1 MILVWLLV
9 TPIIGGLL
17 AWLAAHYDER
27 WSPWICLVSLF
38 ISLGLVLSLWIGDFA
53 PVKASLNDSW
63 AAEFNEPW
71 IPQLGIRFHLAL
83 DGLSLMLIAL
93 TEVLGLVAVAA
104 SFQEIKKRTG
114 FFYFNLMWVLAALIG
129 VFLAVDLFLFYF
141 AWELMLVPMYFLI
154 ALWGHERRIY
164 AAVKFF
170 LFTQISGLLMFIS
183 ILGLYFIHGQRT
195 GIYTFEYHELL
206 GMNLSGLEAMLLMLG
221 FVAAFAV
228 KLPVFGLHTWL
239 PDAHTEAPTAGSV
252 VLAGLL
258 LKTGAYGLLR
268 FAVPLFPHQ
277 ASDFAPYAMGLGVAG
292 IIYGALQS
300 FGQTDFKRF
309 VAYTSVSHMG
319 FVLLGIYTWNDLALQ
334 GVVIQ
339 ILCHGF
345 ATGALF
351 VIAGLVQDRTGTREL
366 SRFEGLWD
374 TIPRLSGWA
383 LFFALAAMGLPGLGN
398 FLGEFL
404 ILLGAYPEHTAFA
417 VLASLGLIGSTV
429 YALWLVQRAFQGPN
443 RHDWSLPD
451 LSLRE
456 SFIMAGLGILL
467 VWLGVY
473 PQPVIDAG
481 GQGLHTLEHT
491 VATAR
496 AGTHSN
502 GAPSSPRLELP
513 TTSEE
518 LRK

>member
-17 AWLAAHYDER
+17 AWIAGRHNER
-27 WSPWICLVSLF
+27 WSPWICLVSLC
-38 ISLGLVLSLWIGDFA
+38 ISLGLVASLWIGDFA

-63 AAEFNEPW
+63 AREFNKPW
-71 IPQLGIRFHLAL
+71 IPQAGIRFHLAL
-83 DGLSLMLIAL
+83 DGLSLVLIAL

-104 SFQEIKKRTG
+104 SFQEIKTRTG

-170 LFTQISGLLMFIS
+170 LFTQVSGLLMFIA
-183 ILGLYFIHGQRT
+183 ILGLYFIHGERT
-195 GIYTFEYHELL
+195 GDYTFEYHELL

-221 FVAAFAV
+221 FAAAFAV

-268 FAVPLFPHQ
+268 FAVPLFPQQ
-277 ASDFAPYAMGLGVAG
+277 ASDFAPYAMALGVAG
-292 IIYGALQS
+292 ILYGALQS

-351 VIAGLVQDRTGTREL
+351 VMAGLLQERTGTREL
-366 SRFEGLWD
+366 GRFEGLWE
-374 TIPRLSGWA
+374 TVPRLSGWA

-404 ILLGAYPEHTAFA
+404 ILLGTYPDHVPFA

-443 RHDWSLPD
+443 RHEWSLPD

-456 SFIMAGLGILL
+456 SFIMAGLGVLL

-481 GQGLHTLEHT
+481 GQGLDTLEHT
-491 VATAR
+491 VAAAR
-496 AGTHSN
+496 ASSGSSEALSYPAPAIPSN
-502 GAPSSPRLELP
+502 GKEARQ
-513 TTSEE
+513 
-518 LRK
+518 